1 MRDVPTA
8 SPSDPTDSRRPSATG
23 ERAAAA
29 VDSTSHLDGSADPG
43 TRRGARLGIALAF
56 LASAA
61 VLTLEL
67 LSLRLVAPYVGLT
80 IQANSAVIGMALGGI
95 AAGAWMG
102 GQFADS
108 RDPATLLGPLFL
120 IAGALTVVV
129 LPLVRLLGESIGS
142 ANPAVVLLMA
152 MVAVFLPC
160 SFLSAVPPLVVKQ
173 MLADLR
179 LTGSTV
185 GSVSAAGTIGG
196 LVATFL
202 TGFLLV
208 AYFPVRA
215 LVLSIAVILLVV
227 GAALTLARRRPGGR
241 HPTTAPLLLVGA
253 LVLGGVSLA
262 GTKSCDVETAYH
274 CARLIN
280 AAPPAGAQVLQLD
293 TLSHS
298 YVNPADP
305 TDIRF
310 AYIRALTAVSGAVA
324 PPGQPITALHIGGG
338 GATMPRYLAATRPGT
353 DSQVFEVDRGVV
365 NLDRKRLGLK
375 TDDKLRVRVVDGRVG
390 LQESPDD
397 HYDLVIGDAFGGVTV
412 PWHLTTRETAQQVQ
426 RVLHPGGIYAVN
438 TIDYPPNAFSHAE
451 FATLASTFR
460 YVGVMAAP
468 ATLANQGGGNV
479 VLVASDAPLP
489 IDQLRAGLASHPQ
502 RWELLSGEEAV
513 GWSRQTGKP
522 LVLTDDFA
530 PVDQILT
537 AAPPA

>member
-1 MRDVPTA
+1 MPADTTGGGPAT
-8 SPSDPTDSRRPSATG
+8 SSR
-23 ERAAAA
+23 E
-29 VDSTSHLDGSADPG
+29 V
-43 TRRGARLGIALAF
+43 RLGVALAF
-56 LASAA
+56 IASAA

-102 GQFADS
+102 GRLADV

-120 IAGALTVVV
+120 ISGALTVVV

-185 GSVSAAGTIGG
+185 GMVSASGTIGG

-208 AYFPVRA
+208 AYFPVRG

-227 GAALTLARRRPGGR
+227 GAALTLSRRRTGSR
-241 HPTTAPLLLVGA
+241 RPTTAPLLVVGA
-253 LVLGGVSLA
+253 LVLGGVALA

-274 CARLIN
+274 CARLVD
-280 AAPPAGAQVLQLD
+280 ASPPAGAQILQLD

-310 AYIRALTAVSGAVA
+310 SYIRGLAAVSNAVA
-324 PPGQPITALHIGGG
+324 PPGAPITALHIGGG

-353 DSQVFEVDRGVV
+353 DSEVFEVDRGVV
-365 NLDRKRLGLK
+365 DLDRKRLGLR
-375 TDDKLRVRVVDGRVG
+375 TNDKLRVRVVDGRVG
-390 LQESPDD
+390 LQESPAD
-397 HYDLVIGDAFGGVTV
+397 HDDLVIGDAFGGVTV

-426 RVLHPGGIYAVN
+426 RVLRPGGIYAVN
-438 TIDYPPNAFSHAE
+438 TIDYPPNRFSHAE
-451 FATLASTFR
+451 YATLASTFR
-460 YVGVMAAP
+460 YVAVMAAP
-468 ATLANQGGGNV
+468 ELLENAKGGNA
-479 VLVASDAPLP
+479 VLVASDSPLP
-489 IDQLRAGLASHPQ
+489 VDRIRAGLANHPQ
-502 RWELLSGEEAV
+502 HWELLTGEQADA
-513 GWSRQTGKP
+513 WSRQTGKP
-522 LVLTDDFA
+522 VVLTDDYA